1 MKRLLYIITLML
13 ALVFALAS
21 CGDDE
26 PSISVNDD
34 GYVVV
39 NGVATKIIADK
50 DDVITVDE
58 EGYVVVN
65 GVKTEY
71 KIHTTDEISVNA
83 DGYVVVNGVT
93 TEIVADKDDVIT
105 VDDDGFV
112 VVNGVTTE
120 IVADKD
126 DVVTVKDGYLLVNGV
141 KTEHKIYVE
150 PVNENPQGLLFV
162 LNDDNTY
169 TVEIGQ
175 AKYEEKIEIP
185 ATYNGKAVTKVGEF
199 GYETNTSLKEII
211 IPEGIKIIGMN
222 AFHNCINLTNVDIPD
237 SVSVI
242 ENYAFDNC
250 SNLVSVTLGKNV
262 KKVDHF
268 AFNECDKLIEVI
280 NQSSLKIV
288 NKSYTS
294 NDYDIMLSA
303 DDIHSGE
310 SKIGV
315 VNDYVFYS
323 NGGNN
328 YLVSYVGC
336 ESSITLPSNYNREKY
351 IIARYAFESNST
363 IVSVIISDG
372 VTKIENRAF
381 AYCEN
386 LIFVTI
392 GNSVEEL
399 EKDVFYRC
407 KRTLLS
413 VKLGDGITILDEN
426 AFNEC
431 TILELI
437 NYSSLD
443 IIVGNSGYY
452 GRIIEVHNGDSKI
465 SFENDFIVYRSS
477 ELNYILGYI
486 GQRSDIVIPNFNDNK
501 NYEIYGG
508 AFAYRSDITSITI
521 GNSVTKIRSSAFKD
535 CKNLKEV
542 IVDSSVVSIG
552 GDVFSGC
559 EALEYIY
566 FNANLLD
573 NLSNCNG
580 IFAYCGQE
588 SKGIKITVG
597 KDVLKIPS
605 YLFSPHPHYTY
616 MFPKISSI
624 EFEQGSI
631 CESIDAYAFYNCDIT
646 DIYYPGTELEWAEI
660 SIDSC
665 NDSLATATIH
675 YNYIPEE

>member
-1 MKRLLYIITLML
+1 MKKILCIIALML
-13 ALVFALAS
+13 ALVCALAS

-39 NGVATKIIADK
+39 NGVTTSIVADK
-50 DDVITVDE
+50 DDVIIVDE
-58 EGYVVVN
+58 EGYVIVN
-65 GVKTEY
+65 GTKTEH
-71 KIHTTDEISVNA
+71 KIHTTDEIFVNT
-83 DGYVVVNGVT
+83 DGHVVVNGVT
-93 TEIVADKDDVIT
+93 TEIVADKADVI
-105 VDDDGFV
+105 
-112 VVNGVTTE
+112 
-120 IVADKD
+120 
-126 DVVTVKDGYLLVNGV
+126 TVKDGYLLVNGV

-185 ATYNGKAVTKVGEF
+185 ATYNGKAVTKVGEL

-222 AFHNCINLTNVDIPD
+222 AFYNCINLTTVVIPD

-268 AFNECDKLIEVI
+268 AFNECDRLIEVI

-288 NKSYTS
+288 NESYTS

-303 DDIHSGE
+303 YDIHSGE
-310 SKIGV
+310 SKIRV

-336 ESSITLPSNYNREKY
+336 ESSITLPSNYNGEKY
-351 IIARYAFESNST
+351 VVASYAFEYNST

-372 VTKIENRAF
+372 VTKIENKAF
-381 AYCEN
+381 AYCEK
-386 LIFVTI
+386 LMFVTI

-399 EKDVFYRC
+399 EKNIFYRC
-407 KRTLLS
+407 TKTLLS

-431 TILELI
+431 TIIELI
-437 NYSSLD
+437 NHSSLD
-443 IIVGNSGYY
+443 ITAGNSGYC
-452 GRIIEVHNGDSKI
+452 GRIVEVNNGDSKI
-465 SFENDFIVYRSS
+465 SFENDFIVYRSNES
-477 ELNYILGYI
+477 NYILGYI
-486 GQRSDIVIPNFNDNK
+486 GQSSDIVIPNFNDNQ
-501 NYEIYGG
+501 NYEIYGK
-508 AFAYRSDITSITI
+508 AFADRSDITSITI
-521 GNSVTKIRSSAFKD
+521 GNSVTKIHSSAFKN

-542 IVDSSVVSIG
+542 MVDSSIVSIG
-552 GDVFSGC
+552 NDAFSGC

-573 NLSNCNG
+573 NLSNSNG

-605 YLFSPHPHYTY
+605 YLFSPHPQYTY

-660 SIDSC
+660 SISSN
-665 NDSLATATIH
+665 NDCLVEATIH
-675 YNYIPEE
+675 YNYTPEE